1 MRQTNQP
8 VQAVRIWDAPL
19 RLFHW
24 LLVALVV
31 AAYVTG
37 RLGIEARLWHMR
49 LGYAIVALLG
59 FRLTWGFVGGRYS
72 RFRAF
77 FYHPS
82 SAWRHARQLLTGH
95 EPPMAGHNP
104 LGSYMVFLLLLLL
117 LVQVATGLCAS
128 DDILYQGPLH
138 QFLPERWGHVLS
150 RWHSWQ
156 VNILLAAVA
165 VHVLAIL
172 VYWIRGENLIKP
184 MITGW
189 KEAPGGTPPTPNL
202 WGRGLALL
210 VLWLLAA
217 YLALL
222 GRGM

>member
-8 VQAVRIWDAPL
+8 LQAVRIWDAPV

-37 RLGIEARLWHMR
+37 QLGIEMRPWHMR

-59 FRLTWGFVGGRYS
+59 FRLTWGFVGGRTS

-77 FYHPS
+77 CYHPLR
-82 SAWRHARQLLTGH
+82 AWHHARQLLAGR
-95 EPPMAGHNP
+95 EPPAVGHNP
-104 LGSYMVFLLLLLL
+104 LGGYMVFLLLLLL
-117 LVQVATGLCAS
+117 LMQVVTGLCAS

-138 QFLPERWGHVLS
+138 HLLPARWGRLLS
-150 RWHSWQ
+150 LWHSWQ
-156 VNILLAAVA
+156 VNVLLGAVA
-165 VHVLAIL
+165 VHVMAIV

-184 MITGW
+184 MLTGY
-189 KEAPGGTPPTPNL
+189 KRLPQGTIESPLLL
-202 WGRGLALL
+202 WRGLALL
-210 VLWLLAA
+210 ALWLLAVFI
-217 YLALL
+217 LL
-222 GRGM
+222 V